1 MLPLP
6 RLRAGVAALGV
17 AALLGCGGGITAPA
31 PAPSAPRIEALLD
44 LQFSGVATVAS
55 GTNLDTGDRFGGTGN
70 PLVPGGF
77 DTPTYKMLDLRLRK
91 DFSLGRSHLGLTV
104 DGFNVFNTQNLG
116 CYNVGNVNDANF
128 GKAGCT
134 ISDPRRVQFGLEVGF

>member
-1 MLPLP
+1 V
-6 RLRAGVAALGV
+6 VANWIIGM
-17 AALLGCGGGITAPA
+17 PA
-31 PAPSAPRIEALLD
+31 VLD

-55 GTNLDTGDRFGGTGN
+55 GNNVDVGDRFGGTGN
-70 PLVPGGF
+70 PFEPGAF

-91 DFSLGRSHLGLTV
+91 DFVFGRTYRFGLTI
-104 DGFNVFNTQNLG
+104 DGFNVLNTQNLG
-116 CYNVGNVNDANF
+116 CYNTGNRNDANF